1 MKPQKQ
7 TGPSRAHVSH
17 DRSADA
23 DIGRAGRMPMQPG
36 AERPMR
42 APAKDGHA
50 ITHAGQLPQ
59 NQQRLGQHQNS
70 RKQP

>member
-42 APAKDGHA
+42 RAASWIGMTSP
-50 ITHAGQLPQ
+50 
-59 NQQRLGQHQNS
+59 LGACTVWATGAS
-70 RKQP
+70 G

>member
-7 TGPSRAHVSH
+7 TGPARAHVSH
-17 DRSADA
+17 DRAADA
-23 DIGRAGRMPMQPG
+23 DTDRAG
-36 AERPMR
+36 RPMR
-42 APAKDGHA
+42 APAKDGRA

>member
-7 TGPSRAHVSH
+7 IGPARAHGSH
-17 DRSADA
+17 DRAADA
-23 DIGRAGRMPMQPG
+23 DIGAG
-36 AERPMR
+36 RPMR
-42 APAKDGHA
+42 APAKDSRA